1 MRISPSHYF
10 AAISMSAALFWFIPV
25 RANAQAPQSQSTSA
39 ANPSTTSAQNSAD
52 AAPLMTDQQKALA
65 AKSTPRLPDG
75 HPDLNGIWYQ
85 PLLFLGS
92 GEKAGDTLKYVL
104 KPDDNSKRFA
114 AAIKPAPPQYRP
126 SYKPELVAKVQEYN
140 QQQVK
145 LDPGFFCKPPGV
157 PRIGAPQKIVQT
169 DKEVIFLYSDLAGNF
184 WRIIPTDGRPHRTDA
199 DPSYF
204 GDSVGHWD
212 GDTLVVDAN
221 NFNDDTWLAD
231 NGLFHSDALHV
242 IERLTRKGDT
252 IDYEVTVD
260 DPKVL
265 TQPWIFQP
273 KILTPIKEPLDEAP
287 PCIEKDSPNMTDLEH
302 HGNPR

>member
-1 MRISPSHYF
+1 MKILARNHF
-10 AAISMSAALFWFIPV
+10 ALATALPAAAFLFLSFVPI
-25 RANAQAPQSQSTSA
+25 RANAQTQQPPASAPNSG
-39 ANPSTTSAQNSAD
+39 ANP
-52 AAPLMTDQQKALA
+52 AAGPGLTDEQKTLA
-65 AKSTPRLPDG
+65 AKPTPRLADG

-92 GEKAGDTLKYVL
+92 GEKQGDTLKYVL
-104 KPDDNSKRFA
+104 RPDDNTKRFA
-114 AAIKPAPPQYRP
+114 AAVKGPPAQYRP
-126 SYKPELVAKVQEYN
+126 SYKPELLAKVQEYN
-140 QQQVK
+140 EQQVK

-169 DKEVIFLYSDLAGNF
+169 PKEVIFLYSDLAGNF

-204 GDSVGHWD
+204 GDSVGHWE
-212 GDTLVVDAN
+212 GDTLVVDAD

-242 IERLTRKGDT
+242 IERLTRRGDT
-252 IDYEVTVD
+252 IDYEVTVE

-273 KILTPIKEPLDEAP
+273 HILTPIKEPLDEAP
-287 PCIEKDSPNMTDLEH
+287 PCVEKDSPNMTDLAH